1 MSRLRITLR
10 RSLIGHPKRQKD
22 TARALGL
29 GRMGRTVFRP
39 DTPAM
44 RGMVNTVSHLVT
56 CEQLDEDDKDE
67 RGI

>member
-29 GRMGRTVFRP
+29 GRVGRTITRP

-56 CEQLDEDDKDE
+56 CERLDDQGEDE
-67 RGI
+67 RGN

>member
-10 RSLIGHPKRQKD
+10 RSLIGHPKDQKE

-29 GRMGRTVFRP
+29 TKVNRTITRP

-44 RGMVNTVSHLVT
+44 RGMVTKISHLVRV
-56 CEQLDEDDKDE
+56 EEADGQGE
-67 RGI
+67 

>member
-10 RSLIGHPKRQKD
+10 RSLIGHPKSQKD

-29 GRMGRTVFRP
+29 GRVGRTVVRS
-39 DTPAM
+39 DTPAI

-56 CEQLDEDDKDE
+56 LEQLDEDEDK

>member
-29 GRMGRTVFRP
+29 GRLGRTVSRP

-44 RGMVNTVSHLVT
+44 RGMVDTVSHLVT
-56 CEQLDEDDKDE
+56 CERVDEDDKDE

>member
-1 MSRLRITLR
+1 MTRLRITLR

-29 GRMGRTVFRP
+29 GRMGRTVLRP

-44 RGMVNTVSHLVT
+44 RGMVNTVRHLVT
-56 CEQLDEDDKDE
+56 FEQIDEDDEDQ

>member
-10 RSLIGHPKRQKD
+10 RSLIGHPKRQKE

-44 RGMVNTVSHLVT
+44 RGMVNIVSHLVT
-56 CEQLDEDDKDE
+56 CERLDEDDKAE
-67 RGI
+67 RGN